1 MPYSLFDD
9 PARWRERAEEARSIA
24 AQLNEPESSR
34 MLLRIAEDYERL
46 AKHAERRAQKRAEG
60 VEEDAPLAI
69 CMAHLG
75 AAEELYVFR
84 ACSRRRKAAHAR
96 SLATLC

>member
-1 MPYSLFDD
+1 VVRTERFFPDRQRAFKESRSLRVLALVS
-9 PARWRERAEEARSIA
+9 ARWRERAEEARSIA
-24 AQLNEPESSR
+24 EQLNEPESSR

-69 CMAHLG
+69 GMAHL
-75 AAEELYVFR
+75 
-84 ACSRRRKAAHAR
+84 
-96 SLATLC
+96 

>member
-24 AQLNEPESSR
+24 EQLNEPESSR

-46 AKHAERRAQKRAEG
+46 AKHADRRAQKRGEG
-60 VEEDAPLAI
+60 VEEDAPPTI
-69 CMAHLG
+69 GFTHL
-75 AAEELYVFR
+75 
-84 ACSRRRKAAHAR
+84 
-96 SLATLC
+96 